1 MKTVNVTEAKAQA
14 ESQPQKRGRLV
25 VIASNNTIA
34 GRAVH
39 FVQHPL
45 LSGCNHNL
53 WIPVSAD
60 ETWFVALER
69 ILVANGIAENVTG
82 ITPLREC
89 AEFTDFEIIFNHK
102 VI

>member
-1 MKTVNVTEAKAQA
+1 MNTVSATDAGEQA
-14 ESQPQKRGRLV
+14 GSLPETRGRLI

-45 LSGCNHNL
+45 LSGSNHNL

-69 ILVANGIAENVTG
+69 ILVANGIAENVTC
-82 ITPLREC
+82 IRPLREC
-89 AEFTDFEIIFNHK
+89 AEYTDFEIIFNHK